1 MDKGIKMKYPIK
13 KILLIIITLVLLIHH
28 KSLAM
33 KSKVVITEGAPKEY
47 REKIGIRL
55 TKIVNALG
63 NEKFG
68 IIKKYTTSSGF
79 EDIKKIVEETE
90 CYNVNPLYERRLIS
104 VDLDKYEVRDIKV
117 KVNMNKTR
125 GNPFQYLVFT
135 IDHNNKIEEAR
146 FAIERHHY
154 QKVIKQGEKLQDF
167 TRRQKIL
174 HFIEIFRTAYNRKD
188 LEYLKKVYSED
199 ALIIVG
205 KVLKKK
211 KNSSD
216 MLEGSSLPEKRIKF
230 IKRSK
235 KEYIKNLEKV
245 FQINSFVKV
254 NFEKIEIN
262 QHPKID
268 DIYGVTLK
276 QKWKSS
282 TYSDVGY
289 LFLMVDFINPKK
301 PVIHVRSWQP
311 EIFPDGSVVSLGYFE
326 LIE

>member
-1 MDKGIKMKYPIK
+1 
-13 KILLIIITLVLLIHH
+13 
-28 KSLAM
+28 M

-311 EIFPDGSVVSLGYFE
+311 EIFPDGSVVSLGDFE

>member
-1 MDKGIKMKYPIK
+1 MDKGIKMKSPVK
-13 KILLIIITLVLLIHH
+13 KILLIFITFTFLIHYIT
-28 KSLAM
+28 LAM

-47 REKIGIRL
+47 REKIGKRL
-55 TKIVNALG
+55 TKIVNALS
-63 NEKFG
+63 NEKFSV
-68 IIKKYTTSSGF
+68 IKKYTTSSGF

-90 CYNVNPLYERRLIS
+90 CYNVNPLYERRLIN
-104 VDLDKYEVRDIKV
+104 VALDKYEVRDIKV

-135 IDHNNKIEEAR
+135 INHNNKIEEAR

-154 QKVIKQGEKLQDF
+154 QKVIKQGKKLQDF

-262 QHPKID
+262 QHPKIE

-276 QKWKSS
+276 QKWSS
-282 TYSDVGY
+282 SSYSDVGY

-311 EIFPDGSVVSLGYFE
+311 EIFPDGSVVSLGDFE